1 MRCRVAKTFA
11 LVGLFGLLGTLLL
24 AFAGTLPFAGTWLDS
39 VELPT
44 FFETSTIALPDG
56 GRLTATIPTQRVQHY
71 GSDGRFR
78 TGWFV
83 DGLGGPFATGLTTD
97 GRVAIYTPRRHEIF
111 LFDLDGRPLG
121 HQACLSPT
129 PNVEWDRCLRSGVHP
144 IEIRVLQPADVRA
157 GEIRLQ
163 PVVPVERPNAS
174 LAAILLVPFWH
185 PFVAGA
191 IAMVGGVLG
200 WVFRCRAA

>member
-1 MRCRVAKTFA
+1 MWCRVAKTFT
-11 LVGLFGLLGTLLL
+11 LIGLFGLLGTLYLG
-24 AFAGTLPFAGTWLDS
+24 FAGTLPSAGTWLDS

-71 GSDGRFR
+71 GSDGHFR

-83 DGLGGPFATGLTTD
+83 DGLGGHFAIGLSKD
-97 GRVAIYTPRRHEIF
+97 GRVVIYTDRRQEFF

-121 HQACLSPT
+121 HQACLSP
-129 PNVEWDRCLRSGVHP
+129 CLRSGIHP
-144 IEIRVLQPADVRA
+144 IEINILQPADVRV

-174 LAAILLVPFWH
+174 LVAMLLVPFWD
-185 PFVAGA
+185 PFVTGSMM
-191 IAMVGGVLG
+191 MVGAVLAL
-200 WVFRCRAA
+200 VFRCHGAYSR

>member
-1 MRCRVAKTFA
+1 MRCRVAKTFV
-11 LVGLFGLLGTLLL
+11 LVGLFGFLGTILLG
-24 AFAGTLPFAGTWLDS
+24 FAGTLPSVGTWLDS

-44 FFETSTIALPDG
+44 FFQTSTIALPDG

-78 TGWFV
+78 IGWFV
-83 DGLGGPFATGLTTD
+83 DGLGGHFAIGLSRD
-97 GRVAIYTPRRHEIF
+97 SRVAIYTARRHEFF

-129 PNVEWDRCLRSGVHP
+129 PNVEWDRCLQSGVDP
-144 IEIRVLQPADVRA
+144 IEIPILQPADVRV

-163 PVVPVERPNAS
+163 PAVPVERPNAS
-174 LAAILLVPFWH
+174 LAAMLLVPFWH
-185 PFVAGA
+185 PFVACS
-191 IAMVGGVLG
+191 IVMVGAVLG
-200 WVFRCRAA
+200 WVFGCRAA